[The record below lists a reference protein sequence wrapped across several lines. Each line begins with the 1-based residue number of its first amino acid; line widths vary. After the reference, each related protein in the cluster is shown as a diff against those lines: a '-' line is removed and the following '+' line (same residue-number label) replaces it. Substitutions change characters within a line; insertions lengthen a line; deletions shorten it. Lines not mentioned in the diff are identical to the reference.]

1 MPSSPSPH
9 PSPRIAVIGAGPS
22 GIATG
27 HELLE
32 HRFSDFTI
40 FEKAAKP
47 GGTWHNETYPG
58 LACDVWAHSYTF
70 SYAPNPDWTA
80 SFVEQPE
87 IEAYL
92 QRCATEFG
100 LDPHIEL
107 NTRITHAHYQPGGT
121 WKLRSEDGREFEFD
135 VLINAMGN
143 QHTALY
149 PEVKGMDSFEGPSW
163 HSTTWDHDVD
173 LSDKH
178 IAIVGSAASAVQI
191 VPEVAKTAKRV
202 TVLQRTPNWIMPR
215 GRVPYSESKRK
226 WFKRLPILV
235 RLTQKV
241 QRAMMGLID
250 QAATMGHKR
259 MEQFEARAKGFIAKA
274 IEDPELR
281 EAVTPKSH
289 YACKRGLV
297 SDDFYP
303 ALTQDHVELVAE
315 GLAEVRPHSIVT
327 SSGREIEC
335 DVIAYCTGY
344 RILDFDRIEVIGENG
359 DSLAKV
365 MNEAPEAHK
374 GISVPSFPNYFFAV
388 GPNGLV
394 LNVPYFMTVEQN
406 VATIVRILKEK
417 QAAGARAIKV
427 KESVHRAYNDWML
440 PRFPLYSWGHGS
452 CNSYYRFDDGRAPFL
467 FPGNFKMYKALQD
480 EAGIDEYDIVA

>member
-1 MPSSPSPH
+1 MSPSNL
-9 PSPRIAVIGAGPS
+9 RVAIIGAGPS
-22 GIATG
+22 GLATG
-27 HELLE
+27 HELLAQG
-32 HRFSDFTI
+32 FTNFTI
-40 FEKAAKP
+40 FDKAAKP

-92 QRCATEFG
+92 QKCATDFG
-100 LDPHIEL
+100 LDPHITL
-107 NTRITHAHYQPGGT
+107 DTKITEAHYQGEGV
-121 WKLRSEDGREFEFD
+121 WRLRSEAGDEFEFD
-135 VLINAMGN
+135 VVINAMGN

-149 PEVKGMDSFEGPSW
+149 PEAKGMDSFAGPSW

-173 LSDKH
+173 LTGKH
-178 IAIVGSAASAVQI
+178 IAIIGSAASAVQI
-191 VPEVAKTAKRV
+191 VPEVAKEAARV

-226 WFKRLPILV
+226 WSKRLPVL
-235 RLTQKV
+235 LTMTKKIQH
-241 QRAMMGLID
+241 AMMGMVH
-250 QAATMGHKR
+250 QAATLGHKR
-259 MEQFEARAKGFIAKA
+259 MEQFEDRARKYIASV
-274 IEDPELR
+274 ITDPKLR
-281 EAVTPKSH
+281 EEVTPKSR

-303 ALTQDHVELVAE
+303 ALMKDHVELVAE
-315 GLAEVRPHSIVT
+315 GLSEVRPEGIT
-327 SSGREIEC
+327 TASGREIDC

-344 RILDFDRIEVIGENG
+344 RILDFDRIDVRGENG
-359 DSLAKV
+359 ANLAKQLG
-365 MNEAPEAHK
+365 EAPEAHK
-374 GISVPSFPNYFFAV
+374 GISVPNFPNYFFVV

-394 LNVPYFMTVEQN
+394 LNVPYFVTVEQN
-406 VATIVRILKEK
+406 AATIVRLLKEK
-417 QAAGARAIKV
+417 QAAGAAAIAV
-427 KESVHRAYNDWML
+427 KPAANREYNDWML

-467 FPGNFKMYKALQD
+467 FPGDFKTYKQMQD
-480 EAGIDEYDIVA
+480 EGGLSEYDVV